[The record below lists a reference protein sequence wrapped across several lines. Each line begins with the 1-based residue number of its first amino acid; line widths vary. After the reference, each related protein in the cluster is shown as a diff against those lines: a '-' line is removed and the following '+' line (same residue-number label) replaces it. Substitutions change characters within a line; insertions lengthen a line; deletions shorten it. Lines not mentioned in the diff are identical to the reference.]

1 MIRDRSDRLI
11 ELSSLEI
18 PEQEFGK
25 LSTISNL
32 WEMMYEI
39 GSDIV
44 RNAGGD

>member
-1 MIRDRSDRLI
+1 MIRNGSDRLI

-18 PEQEFGK
+18 SPQELLK
-25 LSTISNL
+25 LSTVSNL
-32 WEMMYEI
+32 WETMYEI

>member
-1 MIRDRSDRLI
+1 MIRNGSDRLI

-18 PEQEFGK
+18 SPQELLK
-25 LSTISNL
+25 LRKVGEF
-32 WEMMYEI
+32 WETMYEI